1 MPELKL
7 DESNYRV
14 PEGTQWHW
22 LRLCRRNKLPLLF
35 LFLCTIHDSVWD
47 GRFSAFEWARAA
59 ISKTISAGLDVS
71 MWRSLLTPNLR
82 QGADECFLDLFLN
95 EREPLFSTDSAASEV
110 LDVVLELIN
119 SILRSLK
126 PP

>member
-1 MPELKL
+1 MALVAALEAQQ
-7 DESNYRV
+7 V
-14 PEGTQWHW
+14 
-22 LRLCRRNKLPLLF
+22 PLLF
-35 LFLCTIHDSVWD
+35 LFLCTIHDSVRD

-110 LDVVLELIN
+110 LDVVWELIN